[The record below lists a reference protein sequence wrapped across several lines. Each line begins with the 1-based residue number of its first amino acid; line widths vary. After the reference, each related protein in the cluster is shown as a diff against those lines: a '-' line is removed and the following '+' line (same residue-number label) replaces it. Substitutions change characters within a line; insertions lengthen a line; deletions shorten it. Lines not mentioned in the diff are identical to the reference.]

1 MPQTFT
7 KQFNSNGQFISL
19 PNNSYWLSREEAIL
33 SYLHQRKAS
42 VPRVQLKNLLN
53 NELILENVG
62 YSLAELLK
70 NNKDSPHDENSIIAI
85 VLNTIIALEEIFN
98 LGVLHL
104 DIALRN
110 IASPNLRSEK
120 VFILDFSHSLSLH
133 NKLQKPIPLIPTESL
148 HHPLL
153 INSLSNDW
161 KNYFSYFSIRN
172 QKIDSTL
179 VISDEEFTEYWP
191 QSLNVQDLSTNKA
204 VLCHGIANLLNEIS
218 IASSCGTYLNKY
230 FLEISHKLRFLKE
243 EDADFALSD
252 VINNLKDKKKFLTV
266 TKAEGTPIPNIS
278 FNTSDRA
285 NDGILIKESG
295 IPSNI
300 RMNAT
305 NKELPF
311 DIEEKRDT
319 KSNKFISGF
328 TSEMIIWVVLAL
340 NGWWINL
347 IIDTAKIHLSDN
359 LITSLIIGSF
369 ICLIFF
375 GSSFFI
381 NPPKNIFLRV
391 TTLLIACLAELLL
404 ILSYTNNI
412 LSHFFLWIPSALIIS
427 MASIFLIS
435 TVIMHL
441 VKQPN

>member
-42 VPRVQLKNLLN
+42 VPKVQLKNLLN
-53 NELILENVG
+53 NELVLENVG
-62 YSLAELLK
+62 HSLAELLK
-70 NNKDSPHDENSIIAI
+70 NNQDSSYDENTIIA
-85 VLNTIIALEEIFN
+85 VALNTILALEEIFN

-110 IASPNLRSEK
+110 IATPNIGSEN

-133 NKLQKPIPLIPTESL
+133 NKLQKPIPLIPTEGL

-191 QSLNVQDLSTNKA
+191 QSLSIQDLSTNKA

-218 IASSCGTYLNKY
+218 ITSLCSSYLNEY
-230 FLEISHKLRFLKE
+230 FLEISHKLRFLNE

-252 VINNLKDKKKFLTV
+252 AINSLKDKKNSLAV
-266 TKAEGTPIPNIS
+266 TRAEGTPIPNIS
-278 FNTSDRA
+278 FNTSDKT
-285 NDGILIKESG
+285 NEGILIKQSR
-295 IPSNI
+295 IPSSI
-300 RMNAT
+300 QINAS
-305 NKELPF
+305 NKKLPF
-311 DIEEKRDT
+311 DIQEKWVS
-319 KSNKFISGF
+319 KSNQFIS
-328 TSEMIIWVVLAL
+328 EMTIWVILAI

-347 IIDTAKIHLSDN
+347 IIEAAKIHLSDN
-359 LITSLIIGSF
+359 LISSLIAGSF
-369 ICLIFF
+369 IFLVFF
-375 GSSFFI
+375 GISFFI
-381 NPPKNIFLRV
+381 NPPKNFFLRA
-391 TTLLIACLAELLL
+391 TALLIACLAELLL

-427 MASIFLIS
+427 IASIFLIS

-441 VKQPN
+441 TRKPN